1 MTDEIVS
8 ADWPYTSRYLD
19 VLGSRMHY
27 VEAGTGDSS
36 AAPAGGDGVVDAE
49 FEEIK
54 DGKDGKDQE

>member
-1 MTDEIVS
+1 MTYNPGRAQHARSDGAS
-8 ADWPYTSRYLD
+8 AGAD
-19 VLGSRMHY
+19 
-27 VEAGTGDSS
+27 DSS